1 MLVLMRVFL
10 ITGHA
15 QLSIGIQRMLL
26 RCEITQTNECRV
38 KALEVDS
45 LLDFF
50 NGKLCVYDVSFYKVI
65 VMES

>member
-15 QLSIGIQRMLL
+15 ELSIGIQRMLL
-26 RCEITQTNECRV
+26 RYEITQTNECRV

-65 VMES
+65 VMEN